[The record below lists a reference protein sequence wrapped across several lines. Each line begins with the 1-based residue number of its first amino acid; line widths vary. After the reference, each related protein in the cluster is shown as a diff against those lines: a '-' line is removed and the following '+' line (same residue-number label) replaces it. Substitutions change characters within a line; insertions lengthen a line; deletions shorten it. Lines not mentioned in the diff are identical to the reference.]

1 MHIEF
6 TTDTLFLVWC
16 NCTVVVP
23 STQAVAF
30 SFFLASAIWNVNAY
44 ECINEPWRER
54 EDEELAT
61 TLKSSDDEELAS
73 TLKSSDDVALT
84 HLAHD
89 GMGYIL

>member
-1 MHIEF
+1 M
-6 TTDTLFLVWC
+6 
-16 NCTVVVP
+16 
-23 STQAVAF
+23 S
-30 SFFLASAIWNVNAY
+30 SG
-44 ECINEPWRER
+44 ER